1 MSSAPPPPPPPPA
14 AVPAIPPPPA
24 TPTEITIVSHSN
36 FFYWWPVWAVGFVM
50 AVLTWFSAT
59 VVAIIPDENS
69 RRQPA
74 ALTDIK
80 LKDKG
85 DEKYEGV
92 IMQAKPGQQLD
103 AKKDRLPRQADN
115 EELAEQPHLRVA
127 ANKMYGI
134 IFVFVLLFVI
144 IITNVPL
151 RGMWSILVILL
162 AVLLIVILAL
172 ANLWTPLL
180 DLFGH
185 LDIRVTMG
193 GYITI
198 SLVLFIVWLITFLFF
213 DRQVYMT
220 FTPGQLKVSTEIG
233 GGEKVYDAIGMTL
246 EKQRSDLFRHWILG
260 LGSGDLIVRTSGAQA
275 HQFDLPNVLFI
286 GSKVAMI
293 EEMLKKKSVVET
305 Q

>member
-134 IFVFVLLFVI
+134 IFVFVLLFV
-144 IITNVPL
+144 
-151 RGMWSILVILL
+151 
-162 AVLLIVILAL
+162 
-172 ANLWTPLL
+172 
-180 DLFGH
+180 
-185 LDIRVTMG
+185 
-193 GYITI
+193 
-198 SLVLFIVWLITFLFF
+198 VWLITFLFF